1 MAVFQY
7 LAVAIFVLL
16 VVRFWDLQVRNPG
29 VYQEMAEQ
37 NRIRAVPVPAPRGKI
52 LDRDGRVIVDN
63 HSSFTLLL
71 NRENLKKEHLR
82 SIAEGLDIDYDQ
94 LVARLDRFKRRP
106 AYEPVVIKEELT
118 PEELTFVES
127 HRDPET
133 FPELMLIHA
142 ERRLYPKDGLG
153 AHVIGYVGEVSEA
166 ELDTPDYSKY
176 QQGQIIGKDGL
187 ERQYN
192 ETLLGVDGQRR
203 VMVDNRGR
211 ERQTLEDKPATPG
224 HDIETTLDLDLQAVA
239 ELSIGDRQGAVVALD
254 PRNGE
259 VLAMASRPAFDPN
272 LFAARIQSKDWN
284 ALLANPQKPLLNRAI
299 QAQLAPGST
308 FKPLM
313 ALAGLETG
321 VIDDSFHVRCSGG
334 ASFYGHWYACWQK
347 HGHGDVEVH
356 RAIEQSCDVFFY
368 TVGNKLGVDRIAHYA
383 EMAGFGHKTGID
395 LPHEVDGIMPSTQ
408 WVMRNYHRKWYA
420 GETISVA
427 IGQGAVTITP
437 LQLASAIG
445 GISMGGVW
453 KTPHLVRDPLH
464 PVSFHKADLNP
475 ENVAKVVY
483 GMWSVV
489 NEAGT
494 GGRARLPGISL
505 CGKTGTA
512 QVAST
517 ELVKLMKAKGGDTFN
532 NNAWFVGFAP
542 RENPEIVVA
551 ALIQAGDEGYIAAP
565 VVRDV
570 IKAYFD
576 KKARRSE
583 PLPAL
588 ATFLAPQRLLFSL
601 PGMDR

>member
-16 VVRFWDLQVRNPG
+16 VVRFWDLQVRNPA

-63 HSSFTLLL
+63 HASFTLLL

-82 SIAEGLDIDYDQ
+82 SIAEGLDLDYDQ

-118 PEELTFVES
+118 PDELTFVES

-254 PRNGE
+254 PRSGE

-272 LFAARIQSKDWN
+272 LFAARIHSKDWN

-321 VIDDSFHVRCSGG
+321 VIDDSFHVHCTGG

-427 IGQGAVTITP
+427 IGQGAVTVTP

-453 KTPHLVRDPLH
+453 KTPHLVRDAMH
-464 PVSFHKADLNP
+464 PVGFHKADLNP

-588 ATFLAPQRLLFSL
+588 AAFLAPRRFLFSL